1 MQVCL
6 VRRRRDGGGLAFIL
20 EGVGILM
27 AKKSAFAKME
37 WNSLIYLDLSPI
49 NMKADNCSSGKKN
62 GGKKKRTTSTVLS
75 KGNKTSWHTVLFV
88 ETAPGCMPQSVSHVE
103 GGSGK
108 TYVAFY
114 SLM

>member
-1 MQVCL
+1 MMQVWL
-6 VRRRRDGGGLAFIL
+6 LRRRRDGDGLTFIL
-20 EGVGILM
+20 EGDGILM
-27 AKKSAFAKME
+27 AKKSAVAKTE
-37 WNSLIYLDLSPI
+37 WSSLIYLDLSSI

-62 GGKKKRTTSTVLS
+62 TAASTVLS